1 MSSRAIPPVA
11 SALGACVA
19 RDGERVRVLIAD
31 GDGLARRMM
40 HDALRKADRVAM
52 VGAVGNAREALELA
66 RYYRPA
72 VLLTDTALPPCGCM
86 DLIPD
91 VLLNTPE
98 TRVLTISADDDETA
112 LAALRAGAVGHI
124 SKDVEPDQLARLAI
138 RAADGE
144 ALIPRRLLMP
154 LLQLLREVPV
164 AGWRP
169 LYSRLT
175 TREWQI
181 VELLADGAS
190 TERIVEQ
197 LVLSPTTVYSHVK
210 SVMGKLGVHSRRD
223 VVLGAERLRQE
234 EAWGEKSLSPSDEVP
249 PAPPTARGSHSARK
263 EHPVSKRRRDGS
275 RRPRHR
281 QTSPSAKGERHA

>member
-1 MSSRAIPPVA
+1 MSSG
-11 SALGACVA
+11 ALRPARSGLNARVA
-19 RDGERVRVLIAD
+19 RDGEHVRVLIAD

-40 HDALRKADRVAM
+40 HDALRQADRVAM
-52 VGAVGNAREALELA
+52 VSAVGNAREALEFA
-66 RYYRPA
+66 RYYHPG
-72 VLLTDTALPPCGCM
+72 VLLVDTALPPCGCM

-112 LAALRAGAVGHI
+112 LAALRAGAVGHL
-124 SKDVEPDQLARLAI
+124 SKDVEPDELARLAI

-169 LYSRLT
+169 LYSCLT

-210 SVMGKLGVHSRRD
+210 SVMRKLGVHSRRD
-223 VVLGAERLRQE
+223 VVLGAERLRHE
-234 EAWGEKSLSPSDEVP
+234 ETWGEKPLSPPDEVP
-249 PAPPTARGSHSARK
+249 LAAQTARGSH
-263 EHPVSKRRRDGS
+263 
-275 RRPRHR
+275 
-281 QTSPSAKGERHA
+281 

>member
-1 MSSRAIPPVA
+1 MSSAALRPPR
-11 SALGACVA
+11 SALDACVA
-19 RDGERVRVLIAD
+19 RDGEHVRVLIAD

-40 HDALRKADRVAM
+40 HDALGQADRVAM
-52 VGAVGNAREALELA
+52 VGAVDNARDALEFA
-66 RYYRPA
+66 RYYRPG
-72 VLLTDTALPPCGCM
+72 VLLVDTALPPSGCM

-91 VLLNTPE
+91 VLWNAPE

-112 LAALRAGAVGHI
+112 LSALRAGAVGHI
-124 SKDVEPDQLARLAI
+124 SKDVEPDELARLAI

-144 ALIPRRLLMP
+144 ALIPQRLLMP
-154 LLQLLREVPV
+154 LLQLLREVPA

-169 LYSRLT
+169 LYSCLT

-210 SVMGKLGVHSRRD
+210 SVMHKLGVHSRCD
-223 VVLGAERLRQE
+223 VVLVAERLRHE
-234 EAWGEKSLSPSDEVP
+234 EAWGKKIPIT
-249 PAPPTARGSHSARK
+249 TA
-263 EHPVSKRRRDGS
+263 
-275 RRPRHR
+275 
-281 QTSPSAKGERHA
+281 

>member
-1 MSSRAIPPVA
+1 MSRGALR
-11 SALGACVA
+11 SARSAFDACVA
-19 RDGERVRVLIAD
+19 RDGEPVRVLIAD

-40 HDALRKADRVAM
+40 HDALKQADRVAM
-52 VGAVGNAREALELA
+52 VGAVGDAREALEFA

-72 VLLTDTALPPCGCM
+72 VLLIDTALPPCGCM
-86 DLIPD
+86 DLIPN
-91 VLLNTPE
+91 VLWNTPE

-124 SKDVEPDQLARLAI
+124 SKDVEPDELARLAI

-144 ALIPRRLLMP
+144 ALIPQRLLMP

-210 SVMGKLGVHSRRD
+210 SVMHKLGVHSRRD
-223 VVLGAERLRQE
+223 VVLVAERLRHD
-234 EAWGEKSLSPSDEVP
+234 EAWGEKIPI
-249 PAPPTARGSHSARK
+249 TAR
-263 EHPVSKRRRDGS
+263 
-275 RRPRHR
+275 
-281 QTSPSAKGERHA
+281 